1 MSTTQVTTKSIAL
14 NDTIQSLIDSG
25 IDLKTI
31 QAALTAKKPAKKPT
45 EKHVIVRRETSNEI
59 MKSLLSLS
67 KTSKAVLAYLKNCD
81 IETYK
86 AMCSE
91 KAREAIFADRYPQL
105 LKSPS
110 LVVKCFTPS
119 EFENFV
125 THENKVTPN
134 AYLKA
139 IERGLA
145 MSSKKWEEIRKK

>member
-1 MSTTQVTTKSIAL
+1 MSTTQITTNSIVA
-14 NDTIQSLIDSG
+14 NDTIQALIDSG

-31 QAALTAKKPAKKPT
+31 QAAITAKKPAKKPAP
-45 EKHVIVRRETSNEI
+45 KHVENRRETSNEI

-105 LKSPS
+105 VKSPS
-110 LVVKCFTPS
+110 LVIKCFTPS
-119 EFENFV
+119 EFKQFV
-125 THENKVTPN
+125 TDGNKVTPN